1 MVLAGLVSAFGAS
14 PLLGQGGS
22 AAIRGRIIDATTRLP
37 IAGVVVQVGGAGVFA
52 ESDSTGA
59 FRFGGLQPQLA
70 RIRIFHPGY
79 ALVERSLNLYPR
91 RTVPIEYA
99 LVPEIQRL
107 ADVRVEAAVPLSP
120 TAMMLEGFTER
131 RRTGF
136 GTFFDETDLTRWEHR
151 LISDVLRGVSSVKA
165 IGDMSNVYVAT
176 NRLAV
181 RSMVRD
187 LGPCFLDIIIDG
199 NLIYSQ
205 SSLAGGA
212 SQPPP
217 NINALITVTELA
229 GVEIYGGVSDIPA
242 KYRSAGNM
250 CGAILFWTRRGWG
263 PLGEKGE
270 VRRGGEVYQAPPRK
284 PKPPGGAGDL

>member
-1 MVLAGLVSAFGAS
+1 MRMRGLQALLLAGLVSALGAS
-14 PLLGQGGS
+14 PVLAQGRS

-37 IAGVVVQVGGAGVFA
+37 IAGVVVQIGGSGQFA
-52 ESDSTGA
+52 ESDSGGT
-59 FRFGGLQPQLA
+59 FRFGGLQPRLA

-79 ALVERSLNLYPR
+79 ALVERSLNLYAG

-99 LVPEIQRL
+99 LVPEVQRL
-107 ADVRVEAAVPLSP
+107 EELRVEGAPVLSP

-136 GTFFDETDLTRWEHR
+136 GTFFDQADLTRWEHR
-151 LISDVLRGVSSVKA
+151 LISDILRGVSSVRA
-165 IGDMSNVYVAT
+165 IGDLSNVTVAT
-176 NRLAV
+176 NRRAT

-187 LGPCFLDIIIDG
+187 LGPCYLDIIIDG

-205 SSLAGGA
+205 SPLAGGA
-212 SQPPP
+212 SLPPP

-229 GVEIYGGVSDIPA
+229 GVEVYGGVSDIPA

-263 PLGEKGE
+263 VGGEKAE
-270 VRRGGEVYQAPPRK
+270 PKRGGF
-284 PKPPGGAGDL
+284 